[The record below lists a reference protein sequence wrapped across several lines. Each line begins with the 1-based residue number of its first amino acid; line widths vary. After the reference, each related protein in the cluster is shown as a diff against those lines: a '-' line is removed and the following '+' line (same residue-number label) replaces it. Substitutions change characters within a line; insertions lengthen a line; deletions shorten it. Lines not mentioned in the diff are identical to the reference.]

1 MAAEGSMEA
10 IAAAPRYLFFTGK
23 GGVGKT
29 SVACASALALARAG
43 RRVLLVSTDPASN
56 LDEVLEAKLGT
67 SPVRIAGVTGLAA
80 LNLDP
85 EAAARA
91 YRERVVGPY
100 RGLLPEA
107 SVRRI
112 EEQLSGACT
121 VEIAAFDEFSKLL
134 GDPDAT
140 AEFDHVVFDTA
151 PTGHTLRL
159 LELPAAWTNYIDQNR
174 AGVSCLGPLS
184 GLSAQRDLYTATRRA
199 LTDSAMTRVVLVT
212 RPEEAALAEAERTR
226 AELAEL
232 GVQRQHLVVN
242 GVFVGAALSDR
253 IAVALEQ
260 RGAQALANIAPA
272 LARLPRTTI
281 PLFAF
286 APVGIARLGALLGDR
301 MAAAGGGQGAPFDAR
316 ELDALV
322 EELASQPTGVVLTMG
337 KGGVGKTTI
346 AKRVAR
352 ELARRGL
359 HVHLTTTDPAGRTMD
374 PAGRTMDPAGR
385 TMDPAGRTT
394 DTGAFDDALDG
405 GGVRVSRIDPVFE
418 TRKYAEEVLQAA
430 SPSLDEAGRA
440 LLEEELRSPC
450 TEEVAVFRAFAR
462 VVAEGE
468 SGVVVVD
475 TAPTGHTLLLLDAA
489 EAYHREVSRS
499 AGQAPEAVRLLLP
512 RLRDPRFAR
521 VLIVTLPEATPVHE
535 AKALQEDLARAGI
548 EPFAWVVNQS
558 LLPLEL
564 TDPTLSA
571 RRAAE
576 LEFLDEVRAASRRF
590 VLVPFSPEPATRT
603 ERVHEAPRESQLV
616 SEAP

>member
-1 MAAEGSMEA
+1 MEA
-10 IAAAPRYLFFTGK
+10 FASAPRYLFFTGK

-43 RRVLLVSTDPASN
+43 RSVLLVSTDPASN

-67 SPVRIAGVTGLAA
+67 SPVRVVEVAGLAA

-107 SVRRI
+107 SVRSI

-134 GDPDAT
+134 GDPNTT
-140 AEFDHVVFDTA
+140 AQFDHVIFDTA

-159 LELPAAWTNYIDQNR
+159 LELPAAWTNYIDQSR

-184 GLSAQRDLYTATRRA
+184 GLSAQRDLYAATRRA

-212 RPEEAALAEAERTR
+212 RPEDAALAEAERTR

-232 GVQRQHLVVN
+232 GVERQHLVVN
-242 GVFVGAALSDR
+242 GVFVGAAPSDR
-253 IAVALEQ
+253 TAVALEQ
-260 RGAQALANIAPA
+260 RGARALANIPPE

-286 APVGIARLGALLGDR
+286 APVGIARLGALLGDHVVPS
-301 MAAAGGGQGAPFDAR
+301 GAREVSFDAGD
-316 ELDALV
+316 LDALV
-322 EELASQPTGVVLTMG
+322 EELASQPTGVVFTMG

-359 HVHLTTTDPAGRTMD
+359 HVHLTTTDPAGRT
-374 PAGRTMDPAGR
+374 
-385 TMDPAGRTT
+385 T
-394 DTGAFDDALDG
+394 DTGALDGALDG
-405 GGVRVSRIDPVFE
+405 ALGAEGVRVSRIDPASE
-418 TRKYAEEVLQAA
+418 TQKYAEEVLQTA

-468 SGVVVVD
+468 SGLVIVD

-499 AGQAPEAVRLLLP
+499 AGHAPEAVRLLLP

-548 EPFAWVVNQS
+548 EPFAWVVNQC
-558 LLPLEL
+558 LLPLAL

-576 LEFLDEVRAASRRF
+576 LEFLDEVRASARRL
-590 VLVPFSPEPATRT
+590 VLVSFTPEPAART
-603 ERVHEAPRESQLV
+603 ERLHEPRPLSQLV
-616 SEAP
+616 SEAS